1 MASATGSLRSDI
13 RFLLGD
19 EERSL
24 RDVDPQMTVLEY
36 LRLDERKVGT
46 KEGCAEGDCG
56 ACTVVLGGPDDQGG
70 MAYRTVNACIQF
82 VPTLD
87 GKQLLTVEH
96 LKSEDGTLHPVQQ
109 AMVDTHGSQCGFCT
123 PGFVMSLYQLWLD
136 GGEDDRGAIN
146 DALAGNL
153 CRCTGYGPIIEAAR
167 KAGGVAA
174 NDSAEQK
181 RRADVAAKLT
191 AMVED
196 AGTLA
201 LEHPAGRYFAPR
213 TSDALAE
220 LLVAHPDATV
230 LAGGTDVG
238 LWVTK
243 MLKRLDPIIYIG
255 DVADIQSVYETED
268 ALIIGAGVTY
278 SRAHEALGRVAN
290 DVGELVRRIGSRQ
303 IRNAGTVGGN
313 IANGSPIGDTPPAL
327 IALGAKI
334 VLRMGDVRRE
344 VPLEEFFISYG
355 KQDRVAG
362 EFVESVIVP
371 KPKSGLVFK
380 AYKISKRFDQDIT
393 AVLAA
398 FAIKVDDAG
407 KVVEFRAAF
416 GGMAGTPMRAKKC
429 EAALIGKDWDEA
441 SLNAAQLA
449 LASEFDPMTD
459 MRASKEYRM
468 LVAQNLLTK
477 LFIETSAPDVATR
490 LVGKEAAHV

>member
-1 MASATGSLRSDI
+1 MVHATGSFRSDI
-13 RFLLGD
+13 RFLLGN

-36 LRLDERKVGT
+36 LRLSERKSGT

-56 ACTVVLGGPDDQGG
+56 ACTVVLGEPDGKGG

-96 LKSEDGTLHPVQQ
+96 LKSSDGTLHPVQQ

-174 NDSAEQK
+174 NDAAEQK
-181 RRADVAAKLT
+181 RRSDIAARLS
-191 AMVED
+191 AMVD
-196 AGTLA
+196 GAGTLA
-201 LEHPAGRYFAPR
+201 LEHPAGRYYAPQ
-213 TSDALAE
+213 TSDELAA
-220 LLVAHPDATV
+220 LLVQHPDATV

-255 DVADIQSVYETED
+255 DVADLKSVSETED

-278 SRAHEALGRVAN
+278 SHAHDALGRVAA

-344 VPLEEFFISYG
+344 VALEDFFVTYG
-355 KQDRVAG
+355 KQDRHPG
-362 EFVESVIVP
+362 EFVQSVIVP
-371 KPKSGLVFK
+371 KPAKGVVFK

-393 AVLAA
+393 AVLGA
-398 FAIKVDDAG
+398 FAIKVVEG
-407 KVVEFRAAF
+407 KVAEFRAAF
-416 GGMAGTPMRAKKC
+416 GGMAGTPMRAAKC
-429 EAALIGKDWDEA
+429 EAAIIGKDWNEA

-449 LASEFDPMTD
+449 LAKDFAPMTD

-477 LFIETSAPDVATR
+477 LFIETNAPEIATR

>member
-1 MASATGSLRSDI
+1 MASVTGPLRSDI

-24 RDVDPQMTVLEY
+24 SDVDPQMTVLEY
-36 LRLDERKVGT
+36 LRLSERKVGT

-56 ACTVVLGGPDDQGG
+56 ACTVVLGEPDGDGG

-96 LKSEDGTLHPVQQ
+96 LKSTDGTLHPVQQ

-181 RRADVAAKLT
+181 RRADISARLT
-191 AMVED
+191 AMVAD

-213 TSDALAE
+213 TSDELAE
-220 LLVAHPDATV
+220 LLIAHPDATV

-268 ALIIGAGVTY
+268 TLIIGAGVTY
-278 SRAHEALGRVAN
+278 SRAHEALGRVAS

-344 VPLEEFFISYG
+344 VPLEEFFITYG

-407 KVVEFRAAF
+407 KVAEFRAAF

-441 SLNAAQLA
+441 SLNAAQRA
-449 LASEFDPMTD
+449 LASEFEPMSD

-477 LFIETSAPDVATR
+477 LFIETNAPDVATR

>member
-1 MASATGSLRSDI
+1 MTKPALDKRDDI
-13 RFLLGD
+13 RFLFGN
-19 EERSL
+19 EERRL
-24 RDVDPQMTVLEY
+24 RDIDPQMTVLNW
-36 LRLDERKVGT
+36 LRLNERKTGT

-56 ACTVVLGGPDDQGG
+56 ACTVILGEPDGQGG
-70 MAYRTVNACIQF
+70 MRYWTVNACIQF
-82 VPTLD
+82 MPTLD

-96 LKSEDGTLHPVQQ
+96 LKSEDGSLHPVQQ
-109 AMVDTHGSQCGFCT
+109 AMVETHGSQCGFCT

-167 KAGGVAA
+167 KAGGI
-174 NDSAEQK
+174 SATDPVEQK
-181 RRADVAAKLT
+181 RRSDIATRLT
-191 AMVED
+191 AMIEG
-196 AGTLA
+196 AGMLA
-201 LEHPAGRYFAPR
+201 LEMPVGRYFAPR
-213 TSDALAE
+213 SSDELAA

-255 DVADIQSVYETED
+255 DVADLKSVREKDGVLT
-268 ALIIGAGVTY
+268 IGAGVTY
-278 SRAHEALGRVAN
+278 SDAHKALGMIAG

-327 IALGAKI
+327 IALGARI
-334 VLRMGDVRRE
+334 VLRMGDIRRE
-344 VPLEEFFISYG
+344 VALEDFFITYG
-355 KQDRVAG
+355 KQDRAKG
-362 EFVESVIVP
+362 EFVESIIVP
-371 KPKSGLVFK
+371 KPAAGVQFK

-398 FAIKVDDAG
+398 FAIRIDGG

-429 EAALIGKDWDEA
+429 ETALIGKDWNEA

-449 LASEFDPMTD
+449 LTRDFAPMSD

-477 LFIETSAPDVATR
+477 LFIETTAPEIATR
-490 LVGKEAAHV
+490 LVGREAAHV

>member
-1 MASATGSLRSDI
+1 
-13 RFLLGD
+13 
-19 EERSL
+19 
-24 RDVDPQMTVLEY
+24 
-36 LRLDERKVGT
+36 
-46 KEGCAEGDCG
+46 
-56 ACTVVLGGPDDQGG
+56 
-70 MAYRTVNACIQF
+70 
-82 VPTLD
+82 
-87 GKQLLTVEH
+87 
-96 LKSEDGTLHPVQQ
+96 
-109 AMVDTHGSQCGFCT
+109 
-123 PGFVMSLYQLWLD
+123 
-136 GGEDDRGAIN
+136 
-146 DALAGNL
+146 
-153 CRCTGYGPIIEAAR
+153 
-167 KAGGVAA
+167 
-174 NDSAEQK
+174 
-181 RRADVAAKLT
+181 
-191 AMVED
+191 
-196 AGTLA
+196 
-201 LEHPAGRYFAPR
+201 
-213 TSDALAE
+213 
-220 LLVAHPDATV
+220 
-230 LAGGTDVG
+230 
-238 LWVTK
+238 VTK

-255 DVADIQSVYETED
+255 DVADIQSVCETED
-268 ALIIGAGVTY
+268 TLIIGAGVTY
-278 SRAHEALGRVAN
+278 SRAHEALGRVAS

-355 KQDRVAG
+355 KQDRHPG

-477 LFIETSAPDVATR
+477 LFIETNAPDVATR

>member
-1 MASATGSLRSDI
+1 MTKPALDTRDDI
-13 RFLLGD
+13 RFFFGN
-19 EERSL
+19 EERRL
-24 RDVDPQMTVLEY
+24 RDIDPQMTVLNW
-36 LRLDERKVGT
+36 LRLNERKTGT

-56 ACTVVLGGPDDQGG
+56 ACTVILGEPDG
-70 MAYRTVNACIQF
+70 MGSMRYRTVNACIQF
-82 VPTLD
+82 MPTLD

-96 LKSEDGTLHPVQQ
+96 LKPDDGSLHPVQQ
-109 AMVDTHGSQCGFCT
+109 AMVETHGSQCGFCT

-167 KAGGVAA
+167 KAGGI
-174 NDSAEQK
+174 SATDPVEQK
-181 RRADVAAKLT
+181 RRSDIATRLT
-191 AMVED
+191 AMIEG
-196 AGTLA
+196 AGMLA
-201 LEHPAGRYFAPR
+201 LEMPVGRYFAPR
-213 TSDALAE
+213 SSDELAA

-255 DVADIQSVYETED
+255 DVSDLQSVTETED

-278 SRAHEALGRVAN
+278 SRAHDALGKVAA
-290 DVGELVRRIGSRQ
+290 DIGELVRRIGSRQ

-344 VPLEEFFISYG
+344 VALEDFFITYG
-355 KQDRVAG
+355 KQDRQAG

-371 KPKSGLVFK
+371 KPAEGVAFK

-393 AVLAA
+393 AVLGA
-398 FAIKVDDAG
+398 FAIKIVEG
-407 KVVEFRAAF
+407 KVAEFRAAF
-416 GGMAGTPMRAKKC
+416 GGMAGTPMRAAKC
-429 EAALIGKDWDEA
+429 EAALIGQDWNEA

-449 LASEFDPMTD
+449 LAKDFAPMSD

-477 LFIETSAPDVATR
+477 LFIETTAPEIATR